1 MLCGRN
7 STLAVAEWCRDE
19 QDMLKQLFGPRKYYC
34 PDDSLYRKLLPRLD
48 ASQVEGALA
57 DWIRMTLRAPS
68 DEPIA
73 LDGKTVRGAGTQDQK
88 APHLLSFCT
97 HHSQE
102 TLLQIRVGE
111 KTNEILIALAFLPVL
126 PVAGRVFTADALH
139 THVPFFQAIQALG
152 GDAVFTVKDN
162 QPTLQEH
169 VARYF
174 ADPLASF
181 EEDETIDLQ
190 RGRKEV
196 RSIKVTSTLCDYLQ
210 QDWPGVAQVAQ
221 LTRTV
226 TTKKTGETSIEIVY
240 LITTLSREQA
250 SPQRLLELVRGHW
263 CIENRSHDVRDVTFL
278 EDRSRLRTGNA
289 PQILAALRNLVITLI
304 HRHGSSQIAATRRS
318 LSCHPDRAFAW
329 LLGPQAA

>member
-1 MLCGRN
+1 M
-7 STLAVAEWCRDE
+7 
-19 QDMLKQLFGPRKYYC
+19 
-34 PDDSLYRKLLPRLD
+34 
-48 ASQVEGALA
+48 
-57 DWIRMTLRAPS
+57 
-68 DEPIA
+68 
-73 LDGKTVRGAGTQDQK
+73 RGAGTQDQK

-196 RSIKVTSTLCDYLQ
+196 RSIKVTSALCDYLQ